1 MIAGRVRRKTQIG
14 IMIGKI
20 NFASCGVRRI
30 AARLCPFSWGMCYQP
45 GFIDP
50 AIKYLNKDGA
60 MPNRMPHFRESEKW
74 PDQ

>member
-1 MIAGRVRRKTQIG
+1 MIEATPLRVALRREYCGGVSVLALLTV
-14 IMIGKI
+14 
-20 NFASCGVRRI
+20 ASV
-30 AARLCPFSWGMCYQP
+30 
-45 GFIDP
+45 IDP

>member
-1 MIAGRVRRKTQIG
+1 MGFRLRQ
-14 IMIGKI
+14 
-20 NFASCGVRRI
+20 CGCV
-30 AARLCPFSWGMCYQP
+30 
-45 GFIDP
+45 IDP